1 MEPTSEAAVAEY
13 QQRQAETAPH
23 EHASFVGLD
32 PIYLAVSGA
41 RTTDFVYEQNL
52 GGYLTRACL
61 TPLHAYLNPNIDTLW
76 KRPDVT
82 AHQAEPTRVVTHGL
96 KRNARGHVS
105 IDQAAGR
112 AESGA
117 TPPPLARLYP
127 RDPMMLP
134 PFFNTHN
141 VSEMFDFTE
150 RRLAAPATNP
160 MTDDVDEAGSHGE
173 HKQHDEDAER
183 AHHHPDGQATI
194 FGFPVNGELH
204 MHQLVAII
212 WSLGSM
218 LLYDRDECKREDEA
232 QKKLWHLNPLTNLRE
247 FVRHPGMPGG
257 CVCCPIGAGKT
268 LIALSMIMCLHWI
281 STHLR
286 YEPPARLAHVKTI
299 PQEVDERI
307 QLDPSDPQ
315 HIPRTRRMEMMRVLA
330 RENLVMLMQTHYN
343 MTTTLVY
350 RQSHYRHFFDSYDR
364 LAAIQRAEQEL
375 AEWEQQQ
382 QQQHHHHPS
391 SSKPKWKSELL
402 TELCESS
409 IYSFSLVQVRE
420 ECQRRKQRVLADL
433 RAELILYPELFNH
446 IRLMENQ
453 LKQLAEETIV
463 RIMPFF
469 YELKDLPVSPIHQSP
484 SLIICSLTLLSNWQ
498 CESFRFFGHR
508 LRILIVLS
516 NPSKFTAGINYE
528 GFVRVVSRSAFR
540 AADLKGR
547 HVVLTNV
554 EAWNR
559 FHHNQDNMTKAQK
572 SKKAN
577 PSQSR
582 IAPALNV
589 WEERECMRLFRK
601 GKCATMDQVRRVM
614 HGPDAQNERIF
625 GVCQDLRS
633 HPEYHY
639 GRSKVATSAPSSSS
653 SSSSA
658 TSSSSSSSSSST
670 TSHSVER
677 NDQSF
682 FDFFNTTFQLM
693 AVDESQGYTL
703 RTENSAMATLMDISA
718 TGRFCFT
725 GTIYTHNFDDILRQM
740 MVSGFD
746 SHHIELQNVCRS
758 NMAGASR
765 AHSTAAAAGTT
776 ASFGL
781 RDSQAKQ
788 QNMFLYR
795 QMQDAKLFLDRN
807 ITTSVLQM
815 SQEAFRTKVLKVDCI
830 PLRLEVD
837 NFISDDPALM
847 PPQGVAVATADGS
860 AAAAGGG
867 GGGGA
872 GAAPPTSMGA
882 DGNALAHPAIP
893 LVFPVI
899 PHSHQQIARV
909 RNCYLRTRRAL
920 NFDAVNALTDINRNI
935 KHRHFTTCPMT
946 ASAKLPNYYARVHT
960 KQKNRVAIG
969 DDRSSTRKKAKRAT
983 GYTLQ
988 ALPESDSDTESERK
1002 IEGVDENSG
1011 PVAAATGANARKRK
1025 QNHRPAATESTESKV
1040 DNEDAEDEKADDEE
1054 EEEADEEKAMLTN
1067 FSDLRIQAETR
1078 QTFDLRRPSEQ
1089 ERKRDHDCLVYI
1101 WSLLRDQGNEAA
1113 EGFLGYYF
1121 DKFTVEVD
1129 YILARLDEDDR
1140 VFADAW
1146 KAFTDRKIASTEF
1159 EGQRDDPTFVLPT
1172 LSEIDLDTRLAW
1184 ISEFYTTP
1192 GVMPMAEKFIVF
1204 TSSRASLIMF
1214 RQRLDAELRRRDMIK
1229 IQSLLQSC
1237 GLLQAMRDGMEVGS
1251 APSNGEGSAPS
1262 NGEGSAPSNGEGSA
1276 PSNSPSSHNA
1286 GTSAS
1291 GGVGG
1296 GSAPSGVEGGVALF
1310 MRWFRELYYAFKT
1323 LGGLSLTAVLH
1334 PKLDIGAT
1342 MQKLNTLREI
1352 RVLLCTYHIG
1362 KTGINAQVI
1371 NHVVNHDDDTSFLGD
1386 MQATGRAYRQGQTRD
1401 VMQVTV
1407 TRNCHYE
1414 RAYRKRL
1421 EDTYQQSR
1429 ELLRTTS
1436 KSASRDFYAN
1446 ANRLT
1451 SSGSTSP
1458 GSTTASTAAASA
1470 ASAFPSAAATA
1481 ASTAAS
1487 ASLFSSSSTIRNT
1500 AVTDASIEG
1509 LDTDEDE
1516 WNQSNAYAIRQ
1527 RNQNIICSVLPCEL
1541 RARRWSSLF
1550 VSSMVRSG
1558 QVDYFK
1564 ECSVKSRNSVRFPL
1578 QRNRPMRLYSSF
1590 FYFHIRLPC
1599 TQRDAILKV
1608 LRFYQA
1614 TFSSYVQSQL
1624 STPTAKPIQQTL
1636 AFILKHSLVH
1646 TLQTLDLTGTDR
1658 ALLDAMHA
1666 HVSVHV
1672 VLLDKSDHTP
1682 DHERWIVGR
1691 MGPMGPGGPYAPTG
1705 GPIDPYTMSPAYGN
1719 TTPLDRFMMRVTM
1732 HQPSESPWLF
1742 LSPHTMHDAAM
1753 RVIQRDS
1760 SLPQL
1765 LADMCKVPAPQSQ
1778 LDLHSTSP
1786 SEITRFKQ
1794 MLGQLNQTQD
1804 TLEQEL
1810 DQRSDLATLREGVF
1824 VCLRKW

>member
-13 QQRQAETAPH
+13 LQRQAETAPH

-32 PIYLAVSGA
+32 PIYLAAPGT

-61 TPLHAYLNPNIDTLW
+61 TPLHAYLNPNIETLW

-82 AHQAEPTRVVTHGL
+82 ANQVEPTRLVTHGV
-96 KRNARGHVS
+96 KRNVRGHVS

-150 RRLAAPATNP
+150 RRLPVPSTNT
-160 MTDDVDEAGSHGE
+160 MTDDE
-173 HKQHDEDAER
+173 AER
-183 AHHHPDGQATI
+183 SHHPDGQSTI

-247 FVRHPGMPGG
+247 FMRHPGMPGG

-343 MTTTLVY
+343 LTTTLVY

-375 AEWEQQQ
+375 AEWEQQ
-382 QQQHHHHPS
+382 HHHPS
-391 SSKPKWKSELL
+391 LSKPKWKSELL

-516 NPSKFTAGINYE
+516 NPGKFTAGINYE

-577 PSQSR
+577 PSQSH
-582 IAPALNV
+582 ISPALKV

-601 GKCATMDQVRRVM
+601 GKCATMEQVRRVM

-639 GRSKVATSAPSSSS
+639 GRSKMATSAPTSASLSSAAASSSS
-653 SSSSA
+653 SSSIA
-658 TSSSSSSSSSST
+658 
-670 TSHSVER
+670 SHSVER

-740 MVSGFD
+740 MVCGFD

-765 AHSTAAAAGTT
+765 AHSTA
-776 ASFGL
+776 SSGL

-807 ITTSVLQM
+807 ITTFVLQM

-830 PLRLEVD
+830 PLRLDVD
-837 NFISDDPALM
+837 NFISDDPTLM
-847 PPQGVAVATADGS
+847 PPQGVAVADGS

-867 GGGGA
+867 RA
-872 GAAPPTSMGA
+872 GAAIPTATGS
-882 DGNALAHPAIP
+882 DGNAPAHPAIP

-920 NFDAVNALTDINRNI
+920 KFDAVNALTDINRNI

-960 KQKNRVAIG
+960 KQKSRVAIG
-969 DDRSSTRKKAKRAT
+969 DDDRSSARKKAKRTT
-983 GYTLQ
+983 GHTLQ
-988 ALPESDSDTESERK
+988 ALPESDSDTESEQKVER
-1002 IEGVDENSG
+1002 GDENAG
-1011 PVAAATGANARKRK
+1011 PVAAAAGANARKRK
-1025 QNHRPAATESTESKV
+1025 QNHRPAAVESTESKV
-1040 DNEDAEDEKADDEE
+1040 DDEDAEDEKADDD

-1067 FSDLRIQAETR
+1067 FSELRIQAETR

-1237 GLLQAMRDGMEVGS
+1237 GLLEAMREGMEVGFPHGEGF
-1251 APSNGEGSAPS
+1251 APSNSPGEGFAPS
-1262 NGEGSAPSNGEGSA
+1262 NSPGEGSA
-1276 PSNSPSSHNA
+1276 PSNSSSSHNA
-1286 GTSAS
+1286 GASAS

-1296 GSAPSGVEGGVALF
+1296 GGAPSF

-1342 MQKLNTLREI
+1342 IQKLNTLREI
-1352 RVLLCTYHIG
+1352 RVLLCTYNIG

-1414 RAYRKRL
+1414 RSYRKRL

-1451 SSGSTSP
+1451 SSVQTSP
-1458 GSTTASTAAASA
+1458 AGSAGGAGAA
-1470 ASAFPSAAATA
+1470 
-1481 ASTAAS
+1481 
-1487 ASLFSSSSTIRNT
+1487 SSSSPAATEAASSATASYSSSFSAIRNT

-1541 RARRWSSLF
+1541 RARRWSTLF

-1564 ECSVKSRNSVRFPL
+1564 ECSVKSRNSVRFHL

-1599 TQRDAILKV
+1599 AQRDAILKV

-1614 TFSSYVQSQL
+1614 TFSGYVQSQL
-1624 STPTAKPIQQTL
+1624 SMPTTKPIQQTL
-1636 AFILKHSLVH
+1636 AFILQHSLVH
-1646 TLQTLDLTGTDR
+1646 TLQTLDLAGTDR
-1658 ALLDAMHA
+1658 ALLDAMYA

-1682 DHERWIVGR
+1682 DHERWMVGK
-1691 MGPMGPGGPYAPTG
+1691 MGPGGPYAPSASPG
-1705 GPIDPYTMSPAYGN
+1705 GLYGS
-1719 TTPLDRFMMRVTM
+1719 LDRFMMRVTM

-1742 LSPHTMHDAAM
+1742 LTPHTLHDASM
-1753 RVIQRDS
+1753 RVIRQDS
-1760 SLPQL
+1760 ALPRL

-1778 LDLHSTSP
+1778 LDLHSTAP
-1786 SEITRFKQ
+1786 SEITRFKK

-1804 TLEQEL
+1804 ALEQAL
-1810 DQRSDLATLREGVF
+1810 DQRSDLAALREGVF